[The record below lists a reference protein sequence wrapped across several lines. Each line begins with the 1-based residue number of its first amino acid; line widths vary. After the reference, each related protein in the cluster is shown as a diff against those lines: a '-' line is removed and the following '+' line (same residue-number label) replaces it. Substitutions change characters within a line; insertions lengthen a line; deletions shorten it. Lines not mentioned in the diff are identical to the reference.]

1 MQLFFHH
8 SFICHK
14 EAISLTADEE
24 HQCFF
29 FSYLPPKTE
38 CSFVMDDRRI
48 QTTNP
53 YKLQA
58 LFENQFF

>member
-1 MQLFFHH
+1 M
-8 SFICHK
+8 
-14 EAISLTADEE
+14 
-24 HQCFF
+24 FF
-29 FSYLPPKTE
+29 FPYLPPKTE

>member
-1 MQLFFHH
+1 M
-8 SFICHK
+8 
-14 EAISLTADEE
+14 
-24 HQCFF
+24 FF

-58 LFENQFF
+58 LFENQFFCCVQCLRKFVSNFNWSENSK